1 MSHPRADAMDA
12 LEHLACKL
20 LAVASLMDY
29 KETCLGEDEM
39 FGLNLIF
46 TSTVREIRQAKEKL
60 AILIPAT

>member
-1 MSHPRADAMDA
+1 MTHPRADALDA

-20 LAVASLMDY
+20 LAVAALMDY

-46 TSTVREIRQAKEKL
+46 TRTARDIRRAKEKL
-60 AILIPAT
+60 EILISAK

>member
-1 MSHPRADAMDA
+1 MAHPRADALDS

-46 TSTVREIRQAKEKL
+46 TSTVKEIRQAKEKL